1 MSISVQPVAGA
12 VTGDGCLRFFD
23 GFMPY
28 SIQDNIGI
36 YIDETNFKIL
46 YGSMDGQITRSSKFG
61 NLIYTIASDPDGPKS
76 WLDVGTWNGR
86 GTTSC
91 ILDGFHESGINK
103 QLTSVELHPFMW
115 NVAKENLKDHPA
127 ISMATFA
134 RAKISGQSGEQYI
147 LHPPKGDKCAH
158 YCLHYETDMALWSA
172 SETLVFKNEP
182 EAVVLDGGEY
192 TGYVDWTF
200 LPKGSLKYVFLDDSA
215 ILKNQKVRAEL
226 LASSEWTL
234 LEEDLKDR
242 NGWSVFTVKYL
253 N

>member
-1 MSISVQPVAGA
+1 MQVSLQPVADA
-12 VTGDGCLRFFD
+12 VNEAGCLKFLA
-23 GFMPY
+23 GYMPY
-28 SIQDNIGI
+28 HLERNIGF
-36 YIDETNFKIL
+36 YMDEPNFKL
-46 YGSMDGQITRSSKFG
+46 MYSDMEGQITRSSKFG
-61 NLIYTIASDPDGPKS
+61 NLIYTIASDPDGPKV

-86 GTTSC
+86 GTTTC
-91 ILDGFHESGINK
+91 ILDGFHESGVNN
-103 QLTSVELHPFMW
+103 QVTSVELHPFMW

-134 RAKISGQSGEQYI
+134 RAKISGPSGEDYI
-147 LHPPKGDKCAH
+147 LHPPKGETCAH
-158 YCLHYETDMALWSA
+158 YRLHYETDMALWSA
-172 SETLVFKNEP
+172 AETLEFKNEP

-192 TGYVDWTF
+192 TGYVDWLF
-200 LPKGSLKYVFLDDSA
+200 LPKGSLKYVFLDDSG

-242 NGWSVFTVKYL
+242 NGWSAFVR